1 MNKYESVKRWLK
13 AFIVPMNT
21 KYGNIKKERYNLRY
35 ELMREENNEY
45 LEACINNDEVEI
57 IDALTDQLFV
67 LLGTYAEHGVTK
79 ELLDKSF
86 KEVLD
91 SNFSKMEKG
100 KPVFR
105 DDGKILKGSNY
116 FKPNLKKVLYEQLE
130 CKRV

>member
-1 MNKYESVKRWLK
+1 MDKYEAVKRWLK
-13 AFIVPMNT
+13 AFLVPMNNN
-21 KYGNIKKERYNLRY
+21 YGNIKKERYSLRY
-35 ELMREENNEY
+35 ELMREENKEY
-45 LEACINNDEVEI
+45 LEACENNDEVEI

-67 LLGTYAEHGVTK
+67 LLGTYAEHGVSR

-105 DDGKILKGSNY
+105 KDGKIEKGSNY
-116 FKPNLKKVLYEQLE
+116 FKPNLKKVLYECLE
-130 CKRV
+130 G